1 MLKYQTVKQHVR
13 PLVVVTSALASI
25 FLGRIFNPTHDIY
38 PFRNLWKLLARLQGW
53 LIWKVDYWNSRY
65 KHWGIERSCYLT
77 DNWRFVL
84 VYLIP
89 CFSFLRGWV
98 RFYHYSR
105 QSKSSFAP
113 LSSFWISSGNRRTG
127 GSFLVVFLDYFLTT
141 YFLFRHFFFNMKWND
156 AVNMYWILTSTFVEN
171 TFIFLLKN
179 IIFLYKKYIF
189 LTA

>member
-1 MLKYQTVKQHVR
+1 MIYILFEIFENCWCDIFQHKSW
-13 PLVVVTSALASI
+13 LHSLE
-25 FLGRIFNPTHDIY
+25 
-38 PFRNLWKLLARLQGW
+38 GW
-53 LIWKVDYWNSRY
+53 LHWNISRY

-156 AVNMYWILTSTFVEN
+156 AGNMYWILTSTFVEN
-171 TFIFLLKN
+171 TFVFLLKN